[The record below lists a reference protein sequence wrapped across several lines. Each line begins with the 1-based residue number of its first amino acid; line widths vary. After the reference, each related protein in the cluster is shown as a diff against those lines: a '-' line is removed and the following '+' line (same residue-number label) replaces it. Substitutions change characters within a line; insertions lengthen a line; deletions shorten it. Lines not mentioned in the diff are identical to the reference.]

1 MVFVD
6 IHNEEFP
13 LSGVCVCGYENT
25 LLLLLLL
32 RRPDR
37 PLAVCSGGGGGEGKL
52 TSCPSVIVSVGGGN
66 LCFDTAV
73 LAQCLSFCSEKD
85 GQTMYL
91 ATQKKKKKN

>member
-1 MVFVD
+1 MD

-32 RRPDR
+32 LRRPDR
-37 PLAVCSGGGGGEGKL
+37 PLAVCSGGGGEGKL

-66 LCFDTAV
+66 LCFDTAA
-73 LAQCLSFCSEKD
+73 LSQCLSFCFEKD

-91 ATQKKKKKN
+91 ATQEKEKEKKN